1 MEKGGLNMNVRKIFL
16 MIACVFSGVSVF
28 LPFYYV
34 QLNGETVEDGAI
46 SMMPSYYGIAIL
58 VLDILIIG
66 FTFVGLKKGYIITS
80 LINVGVSIYAVIYSS
95 INKESA
101 KSVIQ
106 LTGKMMQT
114 LSLKGEY
121 NYSIEDGPGFFM
133 LLFSAV
139 LVLIM
144 MFWNFANNDD

>member
-1 MEKGGLNMNVRKIFL
+1 MNVRKIFL

-28 LPFYYV
+28 LPLYYV

-46 SMMPSYYGIAIL
+46 SLMPSYYGIAIL
-58 VLDILIIG
+58 VLDIFIIG

-80 LINVGVSIYAVIYSS
+80 LINVGVSIYVA
-95 INKESA
+95 INSLIKKESA
-101 KSVIQ
+101 ESVIQ

-114 LSLKGEY
+114 LSIKGETY
-121 NYSIEDGPGFFM
+121 NISIEDGPGFFM

-144 MFWNFANNDD
+144 MFWNFANND

>member
-1 MEKGGLNMNVRKIFL
+1 MNVRKIFL

-46 SMMPSYYGIAIL
+46 SLMPSYYGIVIL
-58 VLDILIIG
+58 VLNVLIIG
-66 FTFVGLKKGYIITS
+66 FAFVGLKKGYIITS
-80 LINVGVSIYAVIYSS
+80 LIDVGVSIYAAIYTS

-114 LSLKGEY
+114 LSTKGETY